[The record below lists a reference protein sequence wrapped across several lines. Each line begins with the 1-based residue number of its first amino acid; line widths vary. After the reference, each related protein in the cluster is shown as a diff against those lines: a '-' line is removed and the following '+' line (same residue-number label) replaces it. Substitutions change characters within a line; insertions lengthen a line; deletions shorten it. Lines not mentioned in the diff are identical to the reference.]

1 MEIEF
6 TQQAKEDLVYWQ
18 KTKNNPVLKKIRRLI
33 ESILE
38 SPFSGLG
45 KPEPLRYNLSGCW
58 SRRITDEHR
67 MIYEIQKQK
76 LIILSLRGHY

>member
-6 TQQAKEDLVYWQ
+6 THQAKEDLAYWQ
-18 KTKNNPVLKKIRRLI
+18 KTKNNTVLKKIRRLI
-33 ESILE
+33 ESTLE

-67 MIYEIQKQK
+67 MIYEVQKQK
-76 LIILSLRGHY
+76 LIILSLKGHY